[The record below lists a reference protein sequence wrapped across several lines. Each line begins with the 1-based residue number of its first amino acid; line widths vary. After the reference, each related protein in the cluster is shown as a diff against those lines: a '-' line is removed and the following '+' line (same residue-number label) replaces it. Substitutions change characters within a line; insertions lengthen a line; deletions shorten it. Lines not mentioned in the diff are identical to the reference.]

1 MVFFPKNVIKSN
13 KEGTGDKLIPGH
25 GGSVDTGMRISIRG
39 KPRRPMNKPST
50 VYLIIPLYPLFP
62 LFFRG
67 AFLFYFPLFFFFFV
81 NGVKFS
87 RFEDCL
93 KTIVR

>member
-1 MVFFPKNVIKSN
+1 MWLNRTK
-13 KEGTGDKLIPGH
+13 KERVKDKLIPGH

-93 KTIVR
+93 KTIVW